1 MRLESRR
8 HRLLRGA
15 VFHNVGGTPTAVES
29 SIGPNIVTGGTRG
42 ERAGETAHR
51 VSDSRR
57 ERHSNSRQGSRKSP
71 TANCSGAQARNRTTD
86 TRIFS
91 PLLYHLSY
99 LGAQDAAL
107 FPTDYRVSTRAG
119 AHITHPARQLRTMHS
134 VEILKFFLQTGWVA
148 KIVLAVLLLFSL
160 ASWSVILAKWREL
173 AAARRA
179 SEQFLRDFRKA
190 TRLNEVAEVAPRY
203 RSSPLAA
210 IFQAGYSE
218 LEANIRVARRTSGPD
233 AQLKVRSVDGI
244 SRSLER
250 AVGAEQERLQRALP
264 MLATTASATPFIG
277 LFGTVWGIMNT
288 FHAIG
293 ATGST
298 SIVTVAPGIAEALV
312 NTAAGLLA
320 AIPAVVAY
328 NHLLA
333 KVRHMR
339 RRMDDF
345 ALEFLNL
352 VERNF
357 S

>member
-1 MRLESRR
+1 
-8 HRLLRGA
+8 
-15 VFHNVGGTPTAVES
+15 
-29 SIGPNIVTGGTRG
+29 
-42 ERAGETAHR
+42 
-51 VSDSRR
+51 
-57 ERHSNSRQGSRKSP
+57 
-71 TANCSGAQARNRTTD
+71 
-86 TRIFS
+86 
-91 PLLYHLSY
+91 
-99 LGAQDAAL
+99 
-107 FPTDYRVSTRAG
+107 
-119 AHITHPARQLRTMHS
+119 MHS

-173 AAARRA
+173 AGARRA
-179 SEQFLRDFRKA
+179 SEQFLRAFRNA

-233 AQLKVRSVDGI
+233 TQLKVRSVDGI

-250 AVGAEQERLQRALP
+250 AIGAEQERLQRALP

-357 S
+357 T